1 MDWLAQINAEKFI
14 LFTLVLTRVSGLMIT
29 APVYGTPEVPAQVR
43 ALLAVALAVLIT
55 PTQWHA
61 SVEDPGT
68 TIHYLVFLG
77 SELVIGMSLGLGIM
91 ILFSG
96 IQVAGQ
102 MMGRIGGLMLADVFD
117 PSSGTSIP
125 MFSRLMLLVATAV
138 FLTIGGHRIVMA
150 GLLDTFQT
158 IPPGSGAVPTSIANT
173 FVLLLA
179 QSFTLAVRA
188 AAPVVTSLLLSTL
201 VMGLISRTLPQLNIL
216 AVGFGMNSMLTFGAL
231 ALSLGT
237 AVWVFQEQIEP
248 ALEMLIEEVGSGEW
262 GVESRQMPATP
273 PWQLTTSH

>member
-1 MDWLAQINAEKFI
+1 VGWLSEINAEKFV

-55 PTQWHA
+55 PTQWDA
-61 SVEDPGT
+61 PLEDPGT
-68 TIHYLVFLG
+68 TLNYLVFIG
-77 SELVIGMSLGLGIM
+77 SELVIGLSLGLAVV

-96 IQVAGQ
+96 IHLAGQ
-102 MMGRIGGLMLADVFD
+102 MIGRIGGLLLADVFD
-117 PSSGTSIP
+117 PSTGTSIP
-125 MFSRLMLLVATAV
+125 MFSQLMLLVTTAV
-138 FLTIGGHRIVMA
+138 FLLIGGHRVVMA

-158 IPPGSGAVPTSIANT
+158 IPPGSGAVPSSIAET

-179 QSFTLAVRA
+179 QSFALAVRA

-216 AVGFGMNSMLTFGAL
+216 VVGFGMNAMLTFGAL
-231 ALSLGT
+231 ALSLGA
-237 AVWVFQEQIEP
+237 AVWVFQDQLEP
-248 ALEMLIEEVGSGEW
+248 AVEMLLE
-262 GVESRQMPATP
+262 ALHAP
-273 PWQLTTSH
+273 P